1 MKVILK
7 EDLTNL
13 GLAGELV
20 NVKAG
25 YGRNFLIP
33 RGLAVVANKSNT
45 LRYAEETRQRA
56 HKLEQKRKDA
66 AALADRLSTLELVIK
81 MPVGEE
87 NRLFGTVTT
96 QQVADVLAAKGF
108 DVDRRKISL
117 DEEIRLTG
125 VYPAKVKLHPEHT
138 AEIKITVEPDMA
150 RAPVATRVA
159 EEETTSQDESAEPAE
174 QEEAT
179 AQEESA
185 EQEETTEQDES
196 PEQEEAAAP
205 EETTTLDEPTA

>member
-159 EEETTSQDESAEPAE
+159 EEETTAQEEPAE

-179 AQEESA
+179 AQEESV

-196 PEQEEAAAP
+196 AEQEEAAAP

>member
-7 EDLTNL
+7 EDHIKL
-13 GLAGELV
+13 GLAGEVV
-20 NVKAG
+20 NVKPG

-33 RGLAVVANKSNT
+33 RGLAVVANRSNT

-96 QQVADVLAAKGF
+96 QQIADVLAAKGF
-108 DVDRRKISL
+108 EVDRRKISL

-125 VYPAKVKLHPEHT
+125 VYPAKVKIHPEHT

-150 RAPVATRVA
+150 RAPVATPGV
-159 EEETTSQDESAEPAE
+159 EEETAAQDEPAE
-174 QEEAT
+174 QDET
-179 AQEESA
+179 SAQEETAPQDESA
-185 EQEETTEQDES
+185 EQEETAT
-196 PEQEEAAAP
+196 QEE
-205 EETTTLDEPTA
+205 PTM

>member
-13 GLAGELV
+13 GLSGDVV

-25 YGRNFLIP
+25 HGRNFLIP

-45 LRYAEETRQRA
+45 LRYAEESRQRA

-66 AALADRLSTLELVIK
+66 EAFAQRLSTLDLVIK

-138 AEIKITVEPDMA
+138 AEIRIVVEPDMT
-150 RAPVATRVA
+150 RAPEATPAQGEEAPVV
-159 EEETTSQDESAEPAE
+159 EEEAVAPEEHTAPEKPTE
-174 QEEAT
+174 QEEPLA
-179 AQEESA
+179 
-185 EQEETTEQDES
+185 
-196 PEQEEAAAP
+196 
-205 EETTTLDEPTA
+205 

>member
-25 YGRNFLIP
+25 FGRNFLIP

-81 MPVGEE
+81 MPVGED

-150 RAPVATRVA
+150 RAPEATPVA
-159 EEETTSQDESAEPAE
+159 EEELAGQEEPAARE
-174 QEEAT
+174 ETATQEEPA
-179 AQEESA
+179 AQEETA
-185 EQEETTEQDES
+185 VQEEPARQEEPDAQEETAT
-196 PEQEEAAAP
+196 QE
-205 EETTTLDEPTA
+205 EPTA